1 MDNQDVKMTYNNS
14 MAFVQEL
21 VDTVLTI
28 KNTYGLDETTAL
40 EICKLSATL
49 YNNSM
54 DFDRLNRQSKNAD
67 KIQDGLESIASAIWQ
82 TN

>member
-1 MDNQDVKMTYNNS
+1 MDNQDMKITYNNN
-14 MAFVQEL
+14 MAFVDEL

-28 KNTYGLDETTAL
+28 KERYKLDEQTAL

-49 YNNSM
+49 YNSFR
-54 DFDRLNRQSKNAD
+54 DLERLNRQDRNAD
-67 KIQDGLESIASAIWQ
+67 KIQDELESIASAIWQ

>member
-1 MDNQDVKMTYNNS
+1 MDKQDMKMTHGNS
-14 MAFVQEL
+14 MAFVDEL

-28 KNTYGLDETTAL
+28 KERYKLDEQTAL

-54 DFDRLNRQSKNAD
+54 ALQSKNAD
-67 KIQDGLESIASAIWQ
+67 KIQDELENIASAIWQ

>member
-1 MDNQDVKMTYNNS
+1 MDNQDMKITYNNN
-14 MAFVQEL
+14 MAFVNML

-28 KNTYGLDETTAL
+28 KNDYRLDEQTAL

-49 YNNSM
+49 YNSFR
-54 DFDRLNRQSKNAD
+54 DLERLNRQDRNAD
-67 KIQDGLESIASAIWQ
+67 KIQDELESIASAIWQ

>member
-1 MDNQDVKMTYNNS
+1 MDNQDVKMTYNNN
-14 MAFVQEL
+14 MAFVDML
-21 VDTVLTI
+21 ADTILTL
-28 KNTYGLDETTAL
+28 KNDYRLDEQTAL

-49 YNNSM
+49 YNSFR
-54 DFDRLNRQSKNAD
+54 DLERLNRQSRNAD

>member
-1 MDNQDVKMTYNNS
+1 MDNQDVKMAYNNN
-14 MAFVQEL
+14 MAFVDEL

-28 KNTYGLDETTAL
+28 KERYKLDEQTAL

-49 YNNSM
+49 YNSFR
-54 DFDRLNRQSKNAD
+54 DLERLNRQDRNAD
-67 KIQDGLESIASAIWQ
+67 KIQDELESIASAIWQ

>member
-1 MDNQDVKMTYNNS
+1 MDNQDMKITYNNN
-14 MAFVQEL
+14 MAFVNML

-28 KNTYGLDETTAL
+28 KNDYRLDEQTAL

-49 YNNSM
+49 YNSFR
-54 DFDRLNRQSKNAD
+54 DLERLNRQGRDAD
-67 KIQDGLESIASAIWQ
+67 KIQDELENIANAIWQ

>member
-1 MDNQDVKMTYNNS
+1 MIHGNS
-14 MAFVQEL
+14 MAFVDEL

-28 KNTYGLDETTAL
+28 KNDYRLDEQTAL

-49 YNNSM
+49 YNSFR
-54 DFDRLNRQSKNAD
+54 DLERLNRQDRNAD
-67 KIQDGLESIASAIWQ
+67 KIQDELENIASAIWQ

>member
-1 MDNQDVKMTYNNS
+1 MKMTHGNS
-14 MAFVQEL
+14 MAFVDEL

-28 KNTYGLDETTAL
+28 KERYKLDEQTAL

-54 DFDRLNRQSKNAD
+54 ALQSKNAD
-67 KIQDGLESIASAIWQ
+67 KIQDELENIASAIWQ

>member
-1 MDNQDVKMTYNNS
+1 MDNQDMKMTHRNN
-14 MAFVQEL
+14 MAFVNML

-28 KNTYGLDETTAL
+28 KNDYRLDEQTAL

-49 YNNSM
+49 YNSFR
-54 DFDRLNRQSKNAD
+54 DLERLNRQDRNAD
-67 KIQDGLESIASAIWQ
+67 KIQDELESIASAIWQ

>member
-1 MDNQDVKMTYNNS
+1 MKITYNNN
-14 MAFVQEL
+14 MAFVNML

-28 KNTYGLDETTAL
+28 KNDYRLDEQTAL

-54 DFDRLNRQSKNAD
+54 AFDRLNRQSKNAD

>member
-1 MDNQDVKMTYNNS
+1 MDNQDMKIIHGNS
-14 MAFVQEL
+14 MAFVEEL

-28 KNTYGLDETTAL
+28 KNDYSLDEQTAL

-54 DFDRLNRQSKNAD
+54 AFDRLNRQSKNAD
-67 KIQDGLESIASAIWQ
+67 KIQDELENIASAIWQ

>member
-1 MDNQDVKMTYNNS
+1 MKITYNNN
-14 MAFVQEL
+14 MAFVEEL

-28 KNTYGLDETTAL
+28 KERYKLDEQTAL

-49 YNNSM
+49 YNSFR
-54 DFDRLNRQSKNAD
+54 DLERLNRQDRNAD
-67 KIQDGLESIASAIWQ
+67 KIQDELENIASAIWQ

>member
-1 MDNQDVKMTYNNS
+1 MERNDKNRIHSETME
-14 MAFVQEL
+14 FVGL
-21 VDTVLTI
+21 IADKVNPI
-28 KNTYGLDETTAL
+28 KHAYGLSEQTAL

-49 YNNSM
+49 YNSSM
-54 DFDRLNRQSKNAD
+54 ASDRLNRQSKNAD

>member
-1 MDNQDVKMTYNNS
+1 MNNQDMKMIHGNS
-14 MAFVQEL
+14 MSFVDEL

-28 KNTYGLDETTAL
+28 KERYKLDEQTAL

-49 YNNSM
+49 YNSSM
-54 DFDRLNRQSKNAD
+54 AFDRLNGQSKNAD

>member
-1 MDNQDVKMTYNNS
+1 MDNQDMKMTHRNN
-14 MAFVQEL
+14 MAFVNML

-28 KNTYGLDETTAL
+28 KNDYRLDEQTAL

-49 YNNSM
+49 YNSFR
-54 DFDRLNRQSKNAD
+54 DLERLNRRDRNAD
-67 KIQDGLESIASAIWQ
+67 KIQDELESIASAIWQ

>member
-1 MDNQDVKMTYNNS
+1 MDNQDVKMIHGNS
-14 MAFVQEL
+14 MAFVEEL

-28 KNTYGLDETTAL
+28 KERYKLDEQTAL

-49 YNNSM
+49 YNSFR
-54 DFDRLNRQSKNAD
+54 DLERLNRQDRNAD
-67 KIQDGLESIASAIWQ
+67 KIQDELENIASAIWQ

>member
-1 MDNQDVKMTYNNS
+1 MAYNNS
-14 MAFVQEL
+14 MAFVDEL

-28 KNTYGLDETTAL
+28 KERYKLDEQTAL

-49 YNNSM
+49 YNSFR
-54 DFDRLNRQSKNAD
+54 DLERLNRQDRNAD
-67 KIQDGLESIASAIWQ
+67 KIQDELESIASAIWQ

>member
-14 MAFVQEL
+14 MAFVDEL

-28 KNTYGLDETTAL
+28 KERYKLDEQTAL

-49 YNNSM
+49 YNSFR
-54 DFDRLNRQSKNAD
+54 DLERLNRQDRNAD
-67 KIQDGLESIASAIWQ
+67 KIQDELESIASAIWQ

>member
-14 MAFVQEL
+14 MAFVDEL

-28 KNTYGLDETTAL
+28 KERYKLDEQTAL

-49 YNNSM
+49 YNS
-54 DFDRLNRQSKNAD
+54 FRNAD
-67 KIQDGLESIASAIWQ
+67 KIQDELESIASAIWQ

>member
-1 MDNQDVKMTYNNS
+1 MDNQDVKMAYNNS
-14 MAFVQEL
+14 MAFVDEL

-28 KNTYGLDETTAL
+28 KERYKLDEQTAL

-49 YNNSM
+49 YNSFR
-54 DFDRLNRQSKNAD
+54 DLERLNRQDRNAD
-67 KIQDGLESIASAIWQ
+67 KIQDELESIASAIWQ